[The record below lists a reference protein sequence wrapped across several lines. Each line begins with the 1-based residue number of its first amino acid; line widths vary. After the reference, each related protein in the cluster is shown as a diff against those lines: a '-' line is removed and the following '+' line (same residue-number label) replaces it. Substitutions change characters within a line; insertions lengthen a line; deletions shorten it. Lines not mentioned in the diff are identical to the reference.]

1 MALQSG
7 FIVIG
12 TSGKTVDGR
21 DIKPQWLEESA
32 ATYDPALYT
41 AVIDLN
47 HWDPRWAGTYG
58 KVLEVKL
65 GKDNRGNTTLLANI
79 EPSSA
84 LVEMSRAQVL
94 FTSMSLDPN
103 FQDSGTCYLDA
114 LAVTPKP
121 ASVGTEQLMFASGA
135 TDDKRITTDFVQ
147 TPLQFSDVSHSDPDE
162 KLFSR
167 LLKRLLGTD
176 TASLFTEQEKD
187 MTEKELE
194 ARFGELESSLTNTI
208 TALFS
213 KGKPDVTVLGTA
225 PKVDELS
232 AAKALLASQGFSVT
246 EAPKPATQTELD
258 AAKALLSAQGFSV
271 TETTKPTTQ
280 VELDAAKAL
289 LSAQGFS
296 VKPVATGG
304 KDDLSATGGEPADKG
319 AVVTREEFE
328 LLAKQFSDAT
338 VNEANF
344 TAGQDHGGSETNLD
358 HL

>member
-1 MALQSG
+1 MTLQSG

-21 DIKPQWLEESA
+21 DIKPQWLEEAA

-47 HWDPRWAGTYG
+47 HWDTRWAGTYG
-58 KVLEVKL
+58 KVLEVKA

-79 EPSSA
+79 EPSSS

-147 TPLQFSDVSHSDPDE
+147 TPLQFSDSSPNDPDE

-176 TASLFTEQEKD
+176 TASLFTEQEKH

-194 ARFGELESSLTNTI
+194 ARFSALQNTLADTIAAQFAKFQSGAEAPNDDKALES
-208 TALFS
+208 
-213 KGKPDVTVLGTA
+213 
-225 PKVDELS
+225 
-232 AAKALLASQGFSVT
+232 AKALLAKHNFKV
-246 EAPKPATQTELD
+246 EAGADDTALKSAQ
-258 AAKALLSAQGFSV
+258 ALLAANGYSV
-271 TETTKPTTQ
+271 AKDAGQ
-280 VELDAAKAL
+280 AELDAAKAL

-304 KDDLSATGGEPADKG
+304 KDDLSATGGELADKG
-319 AVVTREEFE
+319 AIVTREEFE

-344 TAGQDHGGSETNLD
+344 TASQDHGGSDTSLD

>member
-7 FIVIG
+7 FFVIG

-21 DIKPQWLEESA
+21 DIKPQWLEEAA

-58 KVLEVKL
+58 KVLEVKA

-79 EPSSA
+79 EPSSS

-135 TDDKRITTDFVQ
+135 ADDKRITSDFVR
-147 TPLQFSDVSHSDPDE
+147 TPLQFSDVSHNDPDE

-194 ARFGELESSLTNTI
+194 ARFSALQTELADTI
-208 TALFS
+208 TAQFAQL
-213 KGKPDVTVLGTA
+213 GKKWAEA
-225 PKVDELS
+225 PHDDKALES
-232 AAKALLASQGFSVT
+232 AKALLAKHNFKV
-246 EAPKPATQTELD
+246 EAGADD
-258 AAKALLSAQGFSV
+258 AALKSAQALLAANGYSV
-271 TETTKPTTQ
+271 AKDASQ
-280 VELDAAKAL
+280 AELDAAKAL

-344 TAGQDHGGSETNLD
+344 TASQDHGGSETSLD

>member
-21 DIKPQWLEESA
+21 DIKPQWLEEAA

-47 HWDPRWAGTYG
+47 HWDPRWTGTYG

-79 EPSSA
+79 EPSST

-94 FTSMSLDPN
+94 FTSMSLDIN

-194 ARFGELESSLTNTI
+194 ARFSTLQTTLADTI
-208 TALFS
+208 TAQFAKLQS
-213 KGKPDVTVLGTA
+213 GPDA
-225 PKVDELS
+225 PHDDKALES
-232 AAKALLASQGFSVT
+232 AKALLAKHNFKV
-246 EAPKPATQTELD
+246 EAGADDGALKSAQ
-258 AAKALLSAQGFSV
+258 ALLAANGYSV
-271 TETTKPTTQ
+271 AKDASQ
-280 VELDAAKAL
+280 AELDAAKAL

-296 VKPVATGG
+296 VKPAAAPAEGDSP
-304 KDDLSATGGEPADKG
+304 KDVELADKG
-319 AVVTREEFE
+319 SSVTREEFA

-338 VNEANF
+338 VNEVNF
-344 TAGQDHGGSETNLD
+344 TASQDHGGSETSLD